1 MDPRVWQD
9 MFVLTLPVL
18 EKILRP
24 IIVYVFLVVGLRLAG
39 KRELAQ
45 LNPFDLV
52 VLLTLSNTVQ
62 NAIIGE
68 DNSVSGGLLG
78 ATTLL
83 AVNFVVVR
91 FLYSHERLERAVAG
105 ASDVLI
111 EDGEIKTARLR
122 HELVTLPEL
131 EAAAHRQGFA
141 SLAEVERAILEPS
154 GTICFV
160 GKTPTVETT
169 RHQELVRRLEQIGQD
184 LAAVRGSLLARP

>member
-1 MDPRVWQD
+1 MDSARR
-9 MFVLTLPVL
+9 VLT
-18 EKILRP
+18 
-24 IIVYVFLVVGLRLAG
+24 A
-39 KRELAQ
+39 
-45 LNPFDLV
+45 
-52 VLLTLSNTVQ
+52 
-62 NAIIGE
+62 
-68 DNSVSGGLLG
+68 
-78 ATTLL
+78 
-83 AVNFVVVR
+83 
-91 FLYSHERLERAVAG
+91 
-105 ASDVLI
+105 DVLI
-111 EDGEIKTARLR
+111 EDGEIKTERLR